1 MKNKIL
7 NLIKSAVWFVLCLL
21 VGALIFEGIRSFA
34 NSNEPAKELGTAV
47 FTKNGHD
54 YLLVDTK
61 HGVCVIHAESCPC
74 LKKKQR
80 MSLKKKE
87 KLTAYWDKKENCIG
101 AYHPLGFMT
110 QTDAHYL
117 FDKVFT
123 KEFVKEMTD
132 RGYDVRTMKFEISP
146 KLPNYERFNGLSKKY
161 CRKEKQRMKKQIVLD
176 EQDIKEFHEDAEH
189 LRWLYNRMVCEYG
202 ESVNFDYMHRFAKIF
217 NKLKQLQ
224 RMKIRLAK
232 KIMKHK
238 CTFLDLEEEYKK
250 KGYNVKWL
258 LAWASYDKRK
268 MCRNALPFDH
278 RITKAISLTSKKK

>member
-1 MKNKIL
+1 M
-7 NLIKSAVWFVLCLL
+7 
-21 VGALIFEGIRSFA
+21 R
-34 NSNEPAKELGTAV
+34 
-47 FTKNGHD
+47 
-54 YLLVDTK
+54 
-61 HGVCVIHAESCPC
+61 
-74 LKKKQR
+74 
-80 MSLKKKE
+80 LKKKE

-117 FDKVFT
+117 FDNVFT

-132 RGYDVRTMKFEISP
+132 RGYDVTTMKFEISP

-238 CTFLDLEEEYKK
+238 CTFLDLEEKYKK